1 MFLHMCRFDPLC
13 IENMGKGTGARL
25 QEERTGGRGTR
36 AHGASAQG
44 HGQSDKGRVLRV
56 YGKEHYDKGTGSRN
70 RGKGMGEFARAQ
82 KRKKMDKVAWET
94 AHR

>member
-1 MFLHMCRFDPLC
+1 MQGYESKCHRK
-13 IENMGKGTGARL
+13 KG
-25 QEERTGGRGTR
+25 QGGRGTR

-56 YGKEHYDKGTGSRN
+56 YGKEHYDKDTGSRN